1 MDLLGLLDY
10 WFYFRMGYK
19 MIKLVRRGLVETRK
33 RTHRRYEWGKA
44 QTCVYTPINDR
55 QNPAL
60 AVSKLFLK
68 GVKR

>member
-1 MDLLGLLDY
+1 
-10 WFYFRMGYK
+10 

-44 QTCVYTPINDR
+44 QTCVYTSLNDR

-60 AVSKLFLK
+60 AVSQLFLK
-68 GVKR
+68 EVKR

>member
-1 MDLLGLLDY
+1 
-10 WFYFRMGYK
+10 

-33 RTHRRYEWGKA
+33 LTHRRYEWGNT

-55 QNPAL
+55 QNPVL
-60 AVSKLFLK
+60 AVSQLFLR